1 MCYYLSGDYMK
12 KMIII
17 DEENNN
23 KLQRKKIFNN
33 AIIEWLLYMV
43 GYAIVLITTSVF
55 FDSLEINNAYFGLYA
70 LFAAIII
77 YVLNQT
83 IKPLLFYLTL
93 PLTALTFGIFYP
105 VINVIVLY
113 ITSFILGNNFNINN
127 IFIAFFISLFIS
139 ILNVFM
145 EGLIIK
151 PMIIRR
157 KIRG

>member
-105 VINVIVLY
+105 ILNVIVLY
-113 ITSFILGNNFNINN
+113 ITSFILGNNFNIKN
-127 IFIAFFISLFIS
+127 IFIAFFISIFIS
-139 ILNVFM
+139 ILNMFM

-157 KIRG
+157 KRRG

>member
-1 MCYYLSGDYMK
+1 MK

-17 DEENNN
+17 DEENNS
-23 KLQRKKIFNN
+23 KLQRKKLFNN
-33 AIIEWLLYMV
+33 SFIEWLIYMV

-55 FDSLEINNAYFGLYA
+55 FDSFEISNQYFGLYA
-70 LFAAIII
+70 LLGAIII
-77 YVLNQT
+77 YILNQT
-83 IKPLLFYLTL
+83 IKPVIFYLTL
-93 PLTALTFGIFYP
+93 PLTALSFGLFYP

-113 ITSFILGNNFNINN
+113 ITSFILGDNFNINN
-127 IFIAFFISLFIS
+127 IFIAFFISIFIS

-157 KIRG
+157 KRRG

>member
-1 MCYYLSGDYMK
+1 MVNIMK

-17 DEENNN
+17 EEENN
-23 KLQRKKIFNN
+23 KLKRKKLFNN
-33 AIIEWLLYMV
+33 SFIEWLLYMV

-55 FDSLEINNAYFGLYA
+55 FDSLEINNDYFGLYA
-70 LFAAIII
+70 LFTAIII
-77 YVLNQT
+77 YILNQT
-83 IKPLLFYLTL
+83 IKPVLFYLTL

-105 VINVIVLY
+105 ILNVIVLY
-113 ITSFILGNNFNINN
+113 ITSFILGNNFNIKN
-127 IFIAFFISLFIS
+127 IFIAFFISIFIS

-157 KIRG
+157 KRRG

>member
-1 MCYYLSGDYMK
+1 MVNIMK

-17 DEENNN
+17 EEENN
-23 KLQRKKIFNN
+23 KLKRKKLFNN
-33 AIIEWLLYMV
+33 SFIEWLVFMV

-55 FDSLEINNAYFGLYA
+55 FDSLEINNDYFGLYA
-70 LFAAIII
+70 LFTAIII
-77 YVLNQT
+77 YILNQT
-83 IKPLLFYLTL
+83 IKPVLFYLTL

-105 VINVIVLY
+105 ILNVIVLY
-113 ITSFILGNNFNINN
+113 ITSFILGNNFNIKN
-127 IFIAFFISLFIS
+127 IFIAFFISIFIS

-157 KIRG
+157 KRRG